1 MMCPSCGG
9 ALGGD
14 GACEACAALRVAS
27 RKARDARIERHY
39 QAAFLALSL
48 ARRYLKEQ
56 GSSGRRERECIEVVR
71 THRAIVRALRSGD
84 AASLHELDERLTS
97 AASPPS
103 RPGLRRAEP
112 RKEVRRDKEK
122 KAL

>member
-1 MMCPSCGG
+1 MCPCCGG
-9 ALGGD
+9 ALGVD

-27 RKARDARIERHY
+27 RKARAARIERHY
-39 QAAFLALSL
+39 QAAFLTLTL
-48 ARRYLKEQ
+48 ARRYAKERE
-56 GSSGRRERECIEVVR
+56 SSGRRERECIAVVQ
-71 THRAIVRALRSGD
+71 THRAMIRALRAGNDAVLHDLEEALTVLPSGL
-84 AASLHELDERLTS
+84 A
-97 AASPPS
+97 